1 MNIGSWNG
9 IIFLSQKRREKIVDS
24 QKYDADKLR
33 KIIETTLSNY
43 ANMIKRLERKKNVA
57 EIMLIY
63 YSVFLIVGTLT
74 GKYFPQHYNVIWNE
88 YFNIIL
94 SIVVLIFSL
103 VNKNANY
110 ASRIDSLMDS
120 LNGLK
125 TIKRKLDDDS
135 IEKYNE
141 KYNEIVDK
149 TERRNDTDFFRTVK
163 QLCREYKISWIKKKR
178 KGEDFLE
185 RNGYSSE
192 MKEKQDK
199 VINNYLSEINVMIE
213 EIKIIFEYFLDTV
226 LFAIPII
233 IFIFCVV
240 IE

>member
-1 MNIGSWNG
+1 MM
-9 IIFLSQKRREKIVDS
+9 DS

-43 ANMIKRLERKKNVA
+43 ANMIKRLERKKNIA

-63 YSVFLIVGTLT
+63 YSVFLIIGTLT
-74 GKYFPQHYNVIWNE
+74 GKYFPQHYNVVWNE

-94 SIVVLIFSL
+94 FIIVLIFSL

-110 ASRIDSLMDS
+110 ASRIDSLIDS

-125 TIKRKLDDDS
+125 TIKRKLDNDS
-135 IEKYNE
+135 VEKYNE

-163 QLCREYKISWIKKKR
+163 QLCKEYKISWVKKKR
-178 KGEDFLE
+178 KHEKPLKDQE
-185 RNGYSSE
+185 TKKKQE
-192 MKEKQDK
+192 IKEKQDK
-199 VINNYLSEINVMIE
+199 VINNYLSEINVMVE
-213 EIKIIFEYFLDTV
+213 ESKIIFEYFLDV
-226 LFAIPII
+226 ILFIIPII
-233 IFIFCVV
+233 IFVFCFAKK
-240 IE
+240 